1 MRVVIA
7 GGTGFLGRH
16 VAEALRAA
24 GHSVVLLAR
33 GTRPAGPGAG
43 VEIVQADAAS
53 GPLPPEALRGADAVV
68 NLIGIKR
75 EDAGQTFERVHVGA
89 SRHLLDAAGAAGAR
103 RFVQVSVVCSRPDPA
118 SAYHDTKWRA
128 EELVRAGGLDATV
141 LKPGVI
147 YGPGDD
153 MVTHLVKMIRFV
165 PVFPVVGRGDS
176 LLQPVHAADVAA
188 AVVGALNNPGSVG
201 KSYDVVGP
209 ERMTLRAVVETVA
222 RGVGLPVWVVGTP
235 LWFQRAAVGAMNA
248 LFRNP
253 LSTPAQLRMLIDGL
267 YGDPGPARADLGVEP
282 RPFTADVVGALAGP
296 IPPLFGVSLRLVG
309 RREHADE
316 LRRHRATA
324 PGLLF
329 LILLAFVLPHIL
341 APRVPNVWYRAAVL
355 NAVMLP
361 VAILTVKLDW
371 RGLLT
376 PTARRVGAGA
386 SAALALY
393 VVGWAVY
400 RGLGAWAPA
409 LASQAAEVL
418 AWNRQTSKW
427 VGSALVAALIVPGDE
442 IVWRGAVTLPL
453 AARHGPWAGVLLGAV
468 LFAATQLGTGPAVIP
483 AAALGCGLIWGWL
496 TEKTRSLVPTLVCH
510 LLWDLAVF
518 FWRPY

>member
-33 GTRPAGPGAG
+33 GTRQATPDAG
-43 VEIVQADAAS
+43 VEVVKADAAS
-53 GPLPPEALRGADAVV
+53 GPLPPEALRGADAVI
-68 NLIGIKR
+68 NLIGIKS
-75 EDAGQTFERVHVGA
+75 EDAGQTFERTHVEA
-89 SRHLLDAAGAAGAR
+89 TRHLLDAAAEAGAR
-103 RFVQVSVVCSRPDPA
+103 RFVQVSVVCSRPDPS

-128 EELVRAGGLDATV
+128 EGLVRASGLDATV

-147 YGPGDD
+147 YGPGYD

-176 LLQPVHAADVAA
+176 LLQPVHADDVAA
-188 AVVGALNNPGSVG
+188 AVVGALNNPGAVG

-222 RGVGLPVWVVGTP
+222 RGVGLPLWVVGTP
-235 LWFQRAAVGAMNA
+235 LWFQRAAVGAMSA

-267 YGDPGPARADLGVEP
+267 YGDPNPARADLGVEP
-282 RPFTADVVGALAGP
+282 RPFTAGAVGALAGP
-296 IPPLFGVSLRLVG
+296 IPPLFGGSLRLVS

-316 LRRHRATA
+316 LRGNRGSSA
-324 PGLLF
+324 GLTF
-329 LILLAFVLPHIL
+329 LILLAFALPQL
-341 APRVPNVWYRAAVL
+341 LMPRVSNVWYRAAIL
-355 NAVMLP
+355 NAVLLP
-361 VAILTVKLDW
+361 VALLTVKLHW
-371 RGLLT
+371 RSLLT
-376 PTARRVGAGA
+376 PTARRLAAGA

-393 VVGWAVY
+393 VVGGAVS
-400 RGLGAWAPA
+400 RGLWLWAPG
-409 LASQAAEVL
+409 LASQAADVF
-418 AWNRQTSKW
+418 AWNRQAPKW
-427 VGSALVAALIVPGDE
+427 LGSTLLTALIVPGE
-442 IVWRGAVTLPL
+442 ELVWRGAVTLTL
-453 AARHGPWAGVLLGAV
+453 ASRRGPWAGVLLGAL
-468 LFAATQLGTGPAVIP
+468 LFAATQLGTGPAILP

-496 TEKTRSLVPTLVCH
+496 TVKTRSLVPTLVCH

-518 FWRPY
+518 FWLPY